1 MLQLLSISQSGIKT
15 AKEVASEKGKEQ
27 KDIKERREGARMGAS
42 SISWPIMPTWGGHF
56 RYT

>member
-15 AKEVASEKGKEQ
+15 AKEVVSEKGKEQ
-27 KDIKERREGARMGAS
+27 KEIKERREGARMGAS
-42 SISWPIMPTWGGHF
+42 SISWPIMPTRGGHF

>member
-1 MLQLLSISQSGIKT
+1 MLQLVSISQSGIKT
-15 AKEVASEKGKEQ
+15 VKEAERETEKKEKEMEARGK
-27 KDIKERREGARMGAS
+27 GAGMGAS